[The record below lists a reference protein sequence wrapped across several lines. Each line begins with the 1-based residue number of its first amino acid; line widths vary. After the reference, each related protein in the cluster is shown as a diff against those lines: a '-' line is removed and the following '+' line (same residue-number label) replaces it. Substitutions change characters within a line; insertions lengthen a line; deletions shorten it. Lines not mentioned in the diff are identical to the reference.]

1 MEALC
6 GVQNHALNNLPVFP
20 EMQEGGEGR
29 LATLVGKTSADQ
41 QHFHTSVYKNNQ
53 VT

>member
-20 EMQEGGEGR
+20 EMKEGGEGGWQ
-29 LATLVGKTSADQ
+29 LWLQKTSAEQ
-41 QHFHTSVYKNNQ
+41 QHFHTPVYK
-53 VT
+53 TTR

>member
-6 GVQNHALNNLPVFP
+6 GVQNHALNNLLAFP

-29 LATLVGKTSADQ
+29 LATLVGKTSAEQ
-41 QHFHTSVYKNNQ
+41 QHLHTSVYK
-53 VT
+53 TTK